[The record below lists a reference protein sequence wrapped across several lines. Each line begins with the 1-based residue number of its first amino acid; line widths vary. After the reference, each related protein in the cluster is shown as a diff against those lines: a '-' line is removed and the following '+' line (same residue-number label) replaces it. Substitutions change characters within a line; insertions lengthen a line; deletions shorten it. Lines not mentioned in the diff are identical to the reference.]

1 MTNKL
6 YHCYGVYDWPAAVPG
21 APSSLRL
28 TAVQRDAVTL
38 SWEPAETDGG
48 APITGYLVERCDA
61 TRGGAGWATIGH
73 LDASTFSFRATK
85 LLEGN
90 RYHFRVTAENAVGTG
105 QPIETTHA
113 VEVKSPFGQL
123 TLNSTLKSLAHT
135 ETVIK
140 LQLKF

>member
-1 MTNKL
+1 MCDL
-6 YHCYGVYDWPAAVPG
+6 AAVPG

-28 TAVQRDAVTL
+28 TGVQRDAVTL
-38 SWEPAETDGG
+38 SWEPPDVDGG

-61 TRGGAGWATIGH
+61 TRGGAGWATVGH

-85 LLEGN
+85 LLEAN

-113 VEVKSPFGQL
+113 VEVKSPFGQSTILLRNMLRIRPINNNRLNIL
-123 TLNSTLKSLAHT
+123 TKTVLKTYS
-135 ETVIK
+135 
-140 LQLKF
+140 